1 MIIKEYLINLELEK
15 LNNHIKKLEK
25 FNAPKTQ
32 IELLKTQIEL
42 LKTVKKENIEKGRT
56 LRIRAI
62 DKEFLNRE
70 VINVEI
76 IKLYKL
82 DPHIRFNKII
92 HLIGRQDGRKELIEI
107 EKGFNDQYTV
117 LKTLM

>member
-1 MIIKEYLINLELEK
+1 MTIKEYLINLELEK

-32 IELLKTQIEL
+32 IELLKT
-42 LKTVKKENIEKGRT
+42 VKKENIEKGRT

-62 DKEFLNRE
+62 DKEFLNKE

-76 IKLYKL
+76 VKLYKL
-82 DPHIRFNKII
+82 DPHIRFNKTI
-92 HLIGRQDGRKELIEI
+92 HLIRRQDDRKELIEI
-107 EKGFNDQYTV
+107 EKEANDQYTV

>member
-1 MIIKEYLINLELEK
+1 MTIKEYLINLELEK

-32 IELLKTQIEL
+32 IELLKT
-42 LKTVKKENIEKGRT
+42 VKKENIEKGRT

-62 DKEFLNRE
+62 DKEFLNKE

-76 IKLYKL
+76 VKLYKL
-82 DPHIRFNKII
+82 DPHIRFNKTI
-92 HLIGRQDGRKELIEI
+92 HLIRRQDGRKELIEM
-107 EKGFNDQYTV
+107 EKEVNDQYVV

>member
-32 IELLKTQIEL
+32 IELLKT
-42 LKTVKKENIEKGRT
+42 VKKENIEKGRT
-56 LRIRAI
+56 LRIKAI

-70 VINVEI
+70 AINVEI
-76 IKLYKL
+76 VKLYKL
-82 DPHIRFNKII
+82 DPHIRFNKTI
-92 HLIGRQDGRKELIEI
+92 HLIKRQDGRKELIEI
-107 EKGFNDQYTV
+107 EKEFNDQYTV